1 MKTRLA
7 RPADVEAICRL
18 IQIYADQGLLLPR
31 TEEQVRKNLN
41 HFLVLTESPDAQST
55 DGQST
60 QAEKHEPEER
70 LLGCVAL
77 EPYGHDLSEIRSLA
91 VQPAAQNRGL
101 GGKLIDAALQ
111 TAKRRKIARVFAV
124 THAPA
129 LFERH
134 GFAASSRQNV
144 PEKIA
149 RDCAGCPKAQNC
161 ELVTLVA
168 VVCPERV
175 ALPVLSPAD
184 RAAVLV

>member
-18 IQIYADQGLLLPR
+18 IQLYADQGLLLPR
-31 TEEQVRKNLN
+31 TDEQVRRNLS
-41 HFLVLTESPDAQST
+41 HFLVLTESTGSGALANEAGTTAS
-55 DGQST
+55 
-60 QAEKHEPEER
+60 ER

-91 VQPAAQNRGL
+91 VEPAAQNRGL
-101 GGKLIDAALQ
+101 GGKLIDAAVQ
-111 TAKRRKIARVFAV
+111 TARRRRIARVFAV
-124 THAPA
+124 TQAPV

-134 GFAASSRQNV
+134 GFYATVRQDV

-149 RDCAGCPKAQNC
+149 RDCKTCAKVSHCS
-161 ELVTLVA
+161 LVTLVA

-175 ALPVLSPAD
+175 TPQVLSPAS
-184 RAAVLV
+184 REAVLV